1 MVILYMLYIIYIILK
16 ILFVEIWKYRCQKW
30 ESGKPR
36 HKKVAMKAKIIAKK
50 FAQSEIILYLC
61 NIVARMTFGSEICG
75 ITIGQIFLSARESV
89 P

>member
-1 MVILYMLYIIYIILK
+1 MSKVG
-16 ILFVEIWKYRCQKW
+16 KW

-50 FAQSEIILYLC
+50 LAQFGNYLYLC
-61 NIVARMTFGSEICG
+61 NEVARMTSGNENCG
-75 ITIGQIFLSARESV
+75 ITIEQFFLSARESV